1 MPRLLMVITPPTK
14 VPRQAAGLTFQDVT
28 QERLQEYR
36 GKMIL
41 QEKWLNQNIFT
52 RVTLTIL
59 YPSGDH
65 RKRTSEEN
73 LDIHYLVAYTRRP

>member
-1 MPRLLMVITPPTK
+1 MPRLVMVITPPTK

-41 QEKWLNQNIFT
+41 QEMWLNQNIFT
-52 RVTLTIL
+52 RVTLPIV
-59 YPSGDH
+59 YPSGDP
-65 RKRTSEEN
+65 RKRTSEET
-73 LDIHYLVAYTRRP
+73 LDIHYLVAFTRRP